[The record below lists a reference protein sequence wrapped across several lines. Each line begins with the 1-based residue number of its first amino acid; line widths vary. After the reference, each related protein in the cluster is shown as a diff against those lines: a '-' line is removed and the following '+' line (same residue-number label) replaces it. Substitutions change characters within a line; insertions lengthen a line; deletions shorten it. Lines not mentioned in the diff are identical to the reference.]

1 MTIRSTAFE
10 KVEGGSGS
18 AAMEKVECEVPVAAC
33 VSACLIIDD
42 SPACAL
48 DSRSITDAPTADSPD
63 CQRTGCCTVQV
74 GV

>member
-1 MTIRSTAFE
+1 MPDCLPPTLPAARTHSGTDVHTCAPQVITIRSTAFE

-48 DSRSITDAPTADSPD
+48 D
-63 CQRTGCCTVQV
+63 
-74 GV
+74 